1 MPQLTAHRKPAGR
14 PKSAGARAG
23 QLLGRGVARYYHLY
37 ELLSCALNDGT
48 ISPGSALPSEPE
60 LVLRYRLSR
69 DTVRRALARLEQE
82 RRIVRRRGSGT
93 FALRIRAP
101 AKQCLD
107 LHAFHRDMP
116 ALDSEISASILRF
129 ETVAV
134 PAAMQKLQPQIG
146 ARALVIERV
155 RRYRGAPYQFTTV
168 YIPESVG
175 RLIVRKSLA
184 GHASLLTILDQ
195 TGPRTVTTDH
205 RINAIAADAVA
216 ARSLRVSIG
225 TPLLRIRAV
234 MSDSRGRLRAIYE
247 SLSRPDRFR
256 VRAAFERNA
265 TPGLKAR
272 WRLAAA
278 DKGQNASR
286 SRPIKRSSRP
296 SDA

>member
-101 AKQCLD
+101 ARQCLD
-107 LHAFHRDMP
+107 LPTFHRDMP
-116 ALDSEISASILRF
+116 ALDAEISASILRF

-146 ARALVIERV
+146 ARALVIQRV
-155 RRYRGAPYQFTTV
+155 RRYRGAPYQLTTA
-168 YIPESVG
+168 YIPEPIG
-175 RLIVRKSLA
+175 RLIIRESLA
-184 GHASLLTILDQ
+184 GHASLLSILDQ
-195 TGPRTVTTDH
+195 IGPRTVTMDH
-205 RINAIAADAVA
+205 RMNAIAADAIA
-216 ARSLRVSIG
+216 AGSLRVSIG
-225 TPLLRIRAV
+225 APLLRIRAV
-234 MSDSRGRLRAIYE
+234 MSDSHGRLRATFE

-272 WRLAAA
+272 WRLTRR
-278 DKGQNASR
+278 R
-286 SRPIKRSSRP
+286 SGSERSAQQIQKTLEP
-296 SDA
+296 AF